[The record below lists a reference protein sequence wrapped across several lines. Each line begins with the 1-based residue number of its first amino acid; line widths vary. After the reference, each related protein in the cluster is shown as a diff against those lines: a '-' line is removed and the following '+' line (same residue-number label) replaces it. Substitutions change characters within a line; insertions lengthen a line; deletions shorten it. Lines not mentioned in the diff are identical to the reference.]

1 MWPMFEI
8 KISCFMTNP
17 NLYSP
22 IVKGP
27 TVSGPTVSH
36 PTLRV
41 LTVVGSKVSGPT
53 LNISEWFYLKCS
65 LSEWTHRGVLYIMIG
80 PTVSEHTVSG
90 LTGEG
95 PIKSYLIVSIF
106 TGIESD
112 SMKNL

>member
-1 MWPMFEI
+1 M
-8 KISCFMTNP
+8 SD
-17 NLYSP
+17 S
-22 IVKGP
+22 
-27 TVSGPTVSH
+27 TVSH

-65 LSEWTHRGVLYIMIG
+65 LSERTHRGVLYIMIG

-106 TGIESD
+106 AVIE
-112 SMKNL
+112 